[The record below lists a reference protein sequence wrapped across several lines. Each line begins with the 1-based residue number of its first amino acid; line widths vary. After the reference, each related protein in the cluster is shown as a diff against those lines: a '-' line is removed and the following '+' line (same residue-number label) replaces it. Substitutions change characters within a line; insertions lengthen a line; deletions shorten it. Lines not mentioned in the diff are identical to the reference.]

1 MKTDSVPEG
10 GTAGRV
16 PNAQVSETKQWFDLN
31 ASTESEE
38 DETNVVFLAP
48 TAGRVTN
55 AGEAS
60 HGKEC
65 FDLNALLSDSEE
77 DEAQEQRAGSVHVN
91 DDDAAQHARA
101 PTKSE
106 VSVVSTAEEQGMTTP
121 KKKEDKAEPLQPPGA
136 PRVKRPRAFR
146 SDASEAPRALL
157 FPTLRVTRRRH
168 AASHSE

>member
-16 PNAQVSETKQWFDLN
+16 PNAQVSESKKWFDLN

-48 TAGRVTN
+48 MAGRVTN

-65 FDLNALLSDSEE
+65 FDLNALLSDSQE
-77 DEAQEQRAGSVHVN
+77 DEAQRAGSVHVN

-168 AASHSE
+168 AASYSE